1 VKLYDVVLFVHVLAA
16 LTLFAA
22 FGIAQVGGAVLL
34 AGRTIEQIRVGAGVI
49 HVTARMF
56 PLALTVQVA
65 SGLYLVSQGWAFTA
79 PWVVTA
85 LAGAVV
91 IAAAGSGVADRRFA
105 AIRAAA
111 NRADDNSAP
120 PELADR
126 IADPALWAWL
136 WALNGLA
143 LGIVWLMTVKP
154 GWAGSIGVTVGL
166 SLVGAAIGRARAR
179 RATAPKPY

>member
-1 VKLYDVVLFVHVLAA
+1 MELYNVVLFVHILAA

-34 AGRTIEQIRVGAGVI
+34 AARTIEQIRHGADVV
-49 HVTARMF
+49 HVTQRIF
-56 PLALTVQVA
+56 PLALTVQIA
-65 SGLYLVSQGWAFTA
+65 SGLYLVTQGWSLMT
-79 PWVVTA
+79 PWVDVA

-91 IAAAGSGVADRRFA
+91 ITAAGSGVADRRFGA
-105 AIRAAA
+105 LRVVAHRAG
-111 NRADDNSAP
+111 DGPVSA
-120 PELADR
+120 ELAGR

-154 GWAGSIGVTVGL
+154 GWVGSIRVTVGL
-166 SLVGAAIGRARAR
+166 SLLSAVIGRARAR
-179 RATAPKPY
+179 RVTAPEPN